1 MPKDTPVSKLTGY
14 SAVKDGNDFLLAK
27 GLNKFFNDL
36 TEGDWVDKKTNVR
49 LEMSKTGSGKSGD
62 ITSRIFDL
70 DDDLAILCKKT
81 VTDTPMRMTS
91 LSARTNLLPVSSTVP
106 SSLCSCLITTT
117 GTVLG

>member
-1 MPKDTPVSKLTGY
+1 MPKDTPVSKLTSY

-27 GLNKFFNDL
+27 GPNKFFYDL

-70 DDDLAILCKKT
+70 DDDLAMLCEKILAH
-81 VTDTPMRMTS
+81 TPEEADLSIGKDKPSTS
-91 LSARTNLLPVSSTVP
+91 FIERAVKFV
-106 SSLCSCLITTT
+106 
-117 GTVLG
+117 